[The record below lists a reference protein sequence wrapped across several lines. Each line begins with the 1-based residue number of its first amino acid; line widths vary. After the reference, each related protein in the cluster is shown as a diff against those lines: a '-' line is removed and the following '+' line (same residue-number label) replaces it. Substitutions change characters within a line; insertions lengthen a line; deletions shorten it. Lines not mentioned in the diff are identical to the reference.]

1 VKWIEDYVERKT
13 AGARNQVED
22 AEALVQQGQEDIPYV
37 EIVGLRSREPE
48 RRFEEMVAAC
58 GDSLSD
64 VANSDDGEDLKDEN
78 YEETEQGKLSE
89 DDEPGWV
96 MGKITKTVQQR
107 IETFWEKQMRLYEL
121 TQLGWEGAA
130 MYIHR

>member
-13 AGARNQVED
+13 AGARKQVED
-22 AEALVQQGQEDIPYV
+22 AEALLQQGQENILYV

-48 RRFEEMVAAC
+48 RRFEEMEAAC

-64 VANSDDGEDLKDEN
+64 LANSDDGEDVKDEN
-78 YEETEQGKLSE
+78 YAETEQGKLSE
-89 DDEPGWV
+89 HDEPGWV
-96 MGKITKTVQQR
+96 MGTITKTVPQR
-107 IETFWEKQMRLYEL
+107 IETVWEKQMRLYEL